1 MRGSKVRGGG
11 DSSHSGVVSRVS
23 MWRSLLRRTGFVSAD
38 TPIGENPVTVRVPA
52 PDPGETPALRAASL
66 ERTLNDHLDE
76 LGAEDPRSIT
86 ARNNLASKYAQ
97 IGRREAAVAQFE
109 LALEQAV
116 RVFGDDHAQTDVIRE
131 NLAWSYGDVGR
142 HADAAEQWEALLKH
156 RQEHLGPMAA
166 DTVAARSRL
175 AVSYRRSGRHD
186 AAIAHFE
193 RAIEDS
199 AVPEDRENLRIGLSL
214 AYSGVG
220 RFDDTIQQ
228 LRMVL
233 AQRRRRLGNRHLDT
247 LVIHHRLGRAYTQAG
262 RSAEA
267 VETLQAAYRSALAE
281 AGDPEIR
288 MLTMKMRRD
297 LAGALSACGR
307 HREAASLF

>member
-1 MRGSKVRGGG
+1 MSV
-11 DSSHSGVVSRVS
+11 
-23 MWRSLLRRTGFVSAD
+23 WRALLRKTRFVSSETRANGA
-38 TPIGENPVTVRVPA
+38 PSPVRVPTEG
-52 PDPGETPALRAASL
+52 PGQTPALRAASL
-66 ERTLNDHLDE
+66 ERTLKDHIE
-76 LGAEDPRSIT
+76 RLGTEDPRSIT

-109 LALEQAV
+109 LALDEAA
-116 RVFGDDHAQTDVIRE
+116 RAFGEDHPQTDVIRE

-156 RQEHLGPMAA
+156 RHENLGPVAA
-166 DTVAARSRL
+166 DTVTARSRL

-193 RAIEDS
+193 RAIEDA
-199 AVPEDRENLRIGLSL
+199 AVPEDRENLRLGLSL
-214 AYSGVG
+214 AYNAVG

-233 AQRRRRLGNRHLDT
+233 AQRRRRLGSRHLDT

-267 VETLQAAYRSALAE
+267 VETLQAAYRNALAE